1 MEDKLSYPSSF
12 LTVYNTNLVYNI
24 SCSMDH
30 GLQGAIKRLIWE
42 ARECPQGTIFFYKVH
57 KMSHLMG
64 LVSACLH
71 TLSKSS
77 CILIK

>member
-1 MEDKLSYPSSF
+1 MGNKLSYHSSF
-12 LTVYNTNLVYNI
+12 LTVYNTNLFYNM

-42 ARECPQGTIFFYKVH
+42 ARECPHRTIFVYKVH

-64 LVSACLH
+64 FVSACLH
-71 TLSKSS
+71 TLSKAS